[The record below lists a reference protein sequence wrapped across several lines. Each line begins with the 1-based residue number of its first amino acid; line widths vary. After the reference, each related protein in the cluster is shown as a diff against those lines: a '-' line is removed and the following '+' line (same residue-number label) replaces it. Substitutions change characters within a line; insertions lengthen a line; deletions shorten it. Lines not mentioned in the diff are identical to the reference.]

1 MEILIQRIHQN
12 AAKPQD
18 LMALYN
24 WTTFDLISDPTF
36 GEPFDCLQHQRYH
49 PWVTTFLENIN
60 GGVAVSAAERYGLGS
75 LLVALIPKSMKE
87 SFALIF
93 EHTKG
98 RIVRRSERGTERQD
112 FMSHWLRN
120 NKDGKEM
127 SQSEIEENAMTIIVA
142 GSETTASLLSAVS
155 HHVMMNPEML
165 RGVSE
170 EVRTAFPLSRR
181 LIVPPWNS
189 SAT

>member
-1 MEILIQRIHQN
+1 
-12 AAKPQD
+12 
-18 LMALYN
+18 
-24 WTTFDLISDPTF
+24 
-36 GEPFDCLQHQRYH
+36 
-49 PWVTTFLENIN
+49 
-60 GGVAVSAAERYGLGS
+60 
-75 LLVALIPKSMKE
+75 
-87 SFALIF
+87 
-93 EHTKG
+93 
-98 RIVRRSERGTERQD
+98 
-112 FMSHWLRN
+112 MSHWLRN
-120 NKDGKEM
+120 NKDGKET

-142 GSETTASLLSAVS
+142 GSETTASLLLAVS